1 MNRRDFLKGVLGVVG
16 LAVVPSVLAFS
27 GETTQATQA
36 VEPVKNTLMYNS
48 VGKKL
53 LFDVDELPQ
62 GALARYERDVSIKS
76 YTVQERGIPNCLY
89 EC

>member
-27 GETTQATQA
+27 GETTQAAQA
-36 VEPVKNTLMYNS
+36 VEPVKNTLMYDN

-53 LFDVDELPQ
+53 LLVDELPQ
-62 GALARYERDVSIKS
+62 GCLQRYERDVAAKS
-76 YTVQERGIPNCLY
+76 YVIPRSKERY
-89 EC
+89 